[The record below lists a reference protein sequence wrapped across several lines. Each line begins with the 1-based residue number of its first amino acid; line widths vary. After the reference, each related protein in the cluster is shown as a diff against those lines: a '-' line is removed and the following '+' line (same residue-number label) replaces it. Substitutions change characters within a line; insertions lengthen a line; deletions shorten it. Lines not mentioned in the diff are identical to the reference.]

1 MRRTL
6 WASLALMLLAGCGAL
21 TPSAGG
27 SSANGPLQVW
37 IMEPGAPELRAF
49 FTTATTEFEAAHPGD
64 RVEVQFVPWASAHD
78 QFVTAI
84 GGGQVPD
91 VAEMGSTWTP
101 EFGDIGAL
109 EPADLA
115 RGTGGV
121 PPTGAAGAAKD
132 GTETEAAGRYVPSL
146 VEGATVE
153 GTVYGVPWYAGA
165 RALIYR
171 RDVLDSL
178 GLPVPTTWDELL
190 AVGRAIRDRTG
201 MAAFGVAGNAEH
213 FVLPMVWQNGGEIA
227 YRKDGV
233 WRSGMDSPQAVAAVQ
248 FYADLYRTERFAP
261 AGALSWNARDV
272 RKAFEAGDLAMMIGG
287 AWDVRALLA
296 AHPELA
302 GKVGTALLPA
312 GPGGDRDSFAGGS
325 HLVVFAG
332 TKKAPLARRYLDFLL
347 EPARVAAF
355 TAKIGFLPGER
366 DALAAATPADPLYQP
381 FSAQLED
388 HSRTYPPTREWG
400 GFEADGLFTAAVQ
413 QVMAGKRT
421 AAQAMKDVARAM
433 DGAFGG

>member
-1 MRRTL
+1 MRRGL
-6 WASLALMLLAGCGAL
+6 LLILAVVLLPGCGAL
-21 TPSAGG
+21 TPSSGG
-27 SSANGPLQVW
+27 TSARGPLQVW
-37 IMEPGAPELRAF
+37 IMEPGSPELRAF
-49 FTTATTEFEAAHPGD
+49 FTSATSDYERAHPGD
-64 RVEVQFVPWASAHD
+64 QVQVQFVPWASAHD
-78 QFVTAI
+78 QFITAI

-109 EPADLA
+109 EPADL
-115 RGTGGV
+115 GGNDAD
-121 PPTGAAGAAKD
+121 P
-132 GTETEAAGRYVPSL
+132 AGRYVPSL
-146 VEGATVE
+146 VEGATID

-171 RDVLDSL
+171 SDVLASL
-178 GLPVPTTWDELL
+178 GLSAPTTWDELL
-190 AVGRAIRDRTG
+190 SVGRAVRDRTG

-213 FVLPMVWQNGGEIA
+213 YVLPMVWQNGGEIA
-227 YRKDGV
+227 FKKGGV

-287 AWDVRALLA
+287 AWDLKALLA

-312 GPGGDRDSFAGGS
+312 GPAGDRDTFAGGS
-325 HLVVFAG
+325 HLVVFSG
-332 TKKAPLARRYLDFLL
+332 TKKAALARRFLDFLV
-347 EPARVAAF
+347 EPSRVAAF
-355 TAKIGFLPGER
+355 TTRIGFLPGAR
-366 DALAAATPADPLYQP
+366 DAIAAATSADPLYRP
-381 FSAQLED
+381 FSVQLED

-400 GFEADGLFTAAVQ
+400 AFEADGLFTSAVQ
-413 QVMAGKRT
+413 QVMAGKRS
-421 AAQAMKDVARAM
+421 AAQAMKDVAKSM
-433 DGAFGG
+433 DAAFGG

>member
-1 MRRTL
+1 MRRVLT
-6 WASLALMLLAGCGAL
+6 AVLAVILLGGCGAL

-27 SSANGPLQVW
+27 SSAKGPLQVW

-49 FTTATTEFEAAHPGD
+49 FTSATTDFEAAHPGD

-109 EPADLA
+109 EPADL
-115 RGTGGV
+115 
-121 PPTGAAGAAKD
+121 PAGA
-132 GTETEAAGRYVPSL
+132 YVQSL
-146 VEGATVE
+146 VDGATIDS
-153 GTVYGVPWYAGA
+153 TAYGVPWYAGA

-171 RDVLDSL
+171 ADVLSQL
-178 GLPVPTTWDELL
+178 GLSVPTTWDELVS
-190 AVGRAIRDRTG
+190 VGRAIRDRTR
-201 MAAFGVAGNAEH
+201 MAAFGVAGNAQH
-213 FVLPMVWQNGGEIA
+213 YVLPMVWQNGGEIA
-227 YRKDGV
+227 YRKGGI
-233 WRSGMDSPQAVAAVQ
+233 WRSGMDSPEAVKAVQ
-248 FYADLYRTERFAP
+248 FYADLYRVERFAP

-312 GPGGDRDSFAGGS
+312 GPTGDRDSFAGGS
-325 HLVVFAG
+325 HLVTFAG
-332 TKKAPLARRYLDFLL
+332 SKKEALARRYLDFLL
-347 EPARVAAF
+347 DPSRVTAF
-355 TAKIGFLPGER
+355 TTKIGFLPGAR
-366 DALAAATPADPLYQP
+366 AAAVPSDPLYAP

-400 GFEADGLFTAAVQ
+400 GFEADGLFTSAVQ

-421 AAQAMKDVARAM
+421 AAQAMKDVAKSM
-433 DGAFGG
+433 DAAFGG

>member
-1 MRRTL
+1 
-6 WASLALMLLAGCGAL
+6 
-21 TPSAGG
+21 
-27 SSANGPLQVW
+27 
-37 IMEPGAPELRAF
+37 MEPGAPELRAF
-49 FTTATTEFEAAHPGD
+49 FTAATTEFETAHPGD

-109 EPADLA
+109 EPANLGDDGA
-115 RGTGGV
+115 
-121 PPTGAAGAAKD
+121 GAAG
-132 GTETEAAGRYVPSL
+132 RFVPSL
-146 VEGATVE
+146 VDGATVD

-171 RDVLDSL
+171 TDVLAAL
-178 GLPVPTTWDELL
+178 GQSVPTTWDELL
-190 AVGRAIRDRTG
+190 AVGRAIRDRTR
-201 MAAFGVAGNAEH
+201 MAAFGVAGNAAH
-213 FVLPMVWQNGGEIA
+213 YVLPMVWQNGGEIA
-227 YRKDGV
+227 SEKGGV
-233 WRSGMDSPQAVAAVQ
+233 WRSGMSSPQAVAAVQ
-248 FYADLYRTERFAP
+248 FYADLFRTERFAP

-287 AWDVRALLA
+287 GWDVRALLA
-296 AHPELA
+296 AHPELN

-312 GPGGDRDSFAGGS
+312 GPSGDRDSFAGGS
-325 HLVVFAG
+325 HLVTFAG
-332 TKKAPLARRYLDFLL
+332 TKKAALARRYVDFLL
-347 EPARVAAF
+347 EPARVTAF
-355 TAKIGFLPGER
+355 TTKIGFLPGSR
-366 DALAAATPADPLYQP
+366 DALAAATPSDPLYQP

-421 AAQAMKDVARAM
+421 AAQAMKEVAKAM
-433 DGAFGG
+433 DAAFGG

>member
-1 MRRTL
+1 MRRV
-6 WASLALMLLAGCGAL
+6 LALVVAVGLLPGCGAL
-21 TPSAGG
+21 TPSAGK
-27 SSANGPLQVW
+27 SSAKGPLQVW
-37 IMEPGAPELRAF
+37 IMEPGNPELRTF
-49 FTTATTEFEAAHPGD
+49 FTSASGEFEAAHPGD

-109 EPADLA
+109 EPAEL
-115 RGTGGV
+115 GG
-121 PPTGAAGAAKD
+121 GAD
-132 GTETEAAGRYVPSL
+132 RYVDSL
-146 VEGATVE
+146 VEGATVD
-153 GTVYGVPWYAGA
+153 GTIYGVPWYAGA

-171 RDVLDSL
+171 ADVLASL

-190 AVGRAIRDRTG
+190 TVGRAIRDRTG
-201 MAAFGVAGNAEH
+201 MAAFGVAGNGGH
-213 FVLPMVWQNGGEIA
+213 YVLPMVWQNGGEIA
-227 YRKDGV
+227 SRKGGV
-233 WRSGMDSPQAVAAVQ
+233 WRSGMASPPAVQAVQ
-248 FYADLYRTERFAP
+248 FYADLYRVERFAP

-272 RKAFEAGDLAMMIGG
+272 RKAFEAGDLGMMIGG

-312 GPGGDRDSFAGGS
+312 GPSGRRDTFAGGS

-347 EPARVAAF
+347 DPARVATF
-355 TAKIGFLPGER
+355 TNQIGFLPGAR
-366 DALAAATPADPLYQP
+366 DALTAATPPDPLYRP
-381 FSAQLED
+381 FSDQLQD

-400 GFEADGLFTAAVQ
+400 GFEADGLFTSAVQ
-413 QVMAGKRT
+413 QVMAGKKT
-421 AAQAMKDVARAM
+421 AAEAMKAVAKAM
-433 DGAFGG
+433 DGAFSG

>member
-1 MRRTL
+1 MRRAL
-6 WASLALMLLAGCGAL
+6 LLALAVVLLPGCGAL

-27 SSANGPLQVW
+27 HSATGPLQVW
-37 IMEPGAPELRAF
+37 IMEPGNPELRDF
-49 FTTATTEFEAAHPGD
+49 FTSASGEFEAAHPGD
-64 RVEVQFVPWASAHD
+64 RVAVQFVPWASAHD

-109 EPADLA
+109 EPADL
-115 RGTGGV
+115 GDDGS
-121 PPTGAAGAAKD
+121 AASD
-132 GTETEAAGRYVPSL
+132 RYVPSL
-146 VEGATVE
+146 VEGATVDD
-153 GTVYGVPWYAGA
+153 TAYGIPWYAGA

-171 RDVLDSL
+171 TDVLASH
-178 GLPVPTTWDELL
+178 GLSDPTTWDELL
-190 AVGRAIRDRTG
+190 TVGRAIRDRTG
-201 MAAFGVAGNAEH
+201 MAAIGVAGNAAH
-213 FVLPMVWQNGGEIA
+213 YVLPMVWQNGGEIA
-227 YRKDGV
+227 YRKGGV
-233 WRSGMDSPQAVAAVQ
+233 WRSGMSSPEAIAAVQ
-248 FYADLYRTERFAP
+248 FYADLYRSERFAP

-287 AWDVRALLA
+287 AWDLRPLLS

-312 GPGGDRDSFAGGS
+312 GPSGDRDSFAGGS
-325 HLVVFAG
+325 HLVVFSG
-332 TKKAPLARRYLDFLL
+332 TKKAATARRYLDFLL
-347 EPARVAAF
+347 DPGRVAAF
-355 TAKIGFLPGER
+355 TTKIGFLPGAR
-366 DALAAATPADPLYQP
+366 DALAAATPADPLYRT

-400 GFEADGLFTAAVQ
+400 GFEADGLFTSAVQ

-421 AAQAMKDVARAM
+421 AAQAMKDVAKAM
-433 DGAFGG
+433 DAAFGG

>member
-1 MRRTL
+1 MRRL
-6 WASLALMLLAGCGAL
+6 VPLILAVALLPGCGAL
-21 TPSAGG
+21 TPSAGAR
-27 SSANGPLQVW
+27 SARGPLQVW

-49 FTTATTEFEAAHPGD
+49 FTSATAEFQAAHRGE

-101 EFGDIGAL
+101 EFADVGAL
-109 EPADLA
+109 DPAEL
-115 RGTGGV
+115 T
-121 PPTGAAGAAKD
+121 
-132 GTETEAAGRYVPSL
+132 GRYVPSL
-146 VEGATVE
+146 VEGATVA
-153 GTVYGVPWYAGA
+153 GKVYGVPWYAGA

-171 RDVLDSL
+171 ADVLGSL
-178 GLPVPTTWDELL
+178 GLPVPATWSDLV
-190 AVGRAIRDRTG
+190 AVGRVIRDRTH

-213 FVLPMVWQNGGEIA
+213 YVLPMVWQNGGEIA
-227 YRKDGV
+227 YHKGGV
-233 WRSGMDSPQAVAAVQ
+233 WRSGMSSPAAVAAVQ
-248 FYADLYRTERFAP
+248 FYADLYRAEHFAP

-287 AWDVRALLA
+287 AWDLRALLA

-312 GPGGDRDSFAGGS
+312 GPAGDRDSFAGGS
-325 HLVVFAG
+325 HLVIFSG
-332 TKKAPLARRYLDFLL
+332 TKKEALARSYVEFLL
-347 EPARVAAF
+347 DPARVEAF
-355 TAKIGFLPGER
+355 TEKIGFLPGLV
-366 DALAAATPADPLYQP
+366 DDVAGATPPDPLYRP

-413 QVMAGKRT
+413 QVMAGKQT
-421 AAQAMKDVARAM
+421 AAQAMKGVAKTM
-433 DGAFGG
+433 DAAFDG

>member
-1 MRRTL
+1 MAVATLRTL
-6 WASLALMLLAGCGAL
+6 RMLLLLALLPGCGVL

-27 SSANGPLQVW
+27 SSAAGPLQVW

-49 FTTATTEFEAAHPGD
+49 FTSATADFQAAHRGD

-115 RGTGGV
+115 G
-121 PPTGAAGAAKD
+121 PGAEGSAAD
-132 GTETEAAGRYVPSL
+132 GSGRFVPSL
-146 VEGATVE
+146 VEGATVD
-153 GTVYGVPWYAGA
+153 GKVYGVPWYAGA

-171 RDVLDSL
+171 SDVLAAL
-178 GLPVPTTWDELL
+178 GLSVPATWDELVS
-190 AVGRAIRDRTG
+190 VGRAIRDRTG

-213 FVLPMVWQNGGEIA
+213 YVLPMVWQNGGEIA
-227 YRKDGV
+227 YHKGGV
-233 WRSGMDSPQAVAAVQ
+233 WRSGMDSPEAVAAVQ
-248 FYADLYRTERFAP
+248 FYADLYRAEHFAP

-287 AWDVRALLA
+287 AWDLRALLA

-302 GKVGTALLPA
+302 GKVGSALLPA
-312 GPGGDRDSFAGGS
+312 GPHGDRDSFAGGS

-332 TKKAPLARRYLDFLL
+332 TKKEALAQRYVDFLL
-347 EPARVAAF
+347 DPTRVAAF
-355 TAKIGFLPGER
+355 TTKIGFLPGAK
-366 DALAAATPADPLYQP
+366 DALSAATPPDPLYGP
-381 FSAQLED
+381 FTAQLQD

-421 AAQAMKDVARAM
+421 AAQAMKTVAKTM
-433 DGAFGG
+433 DASFSG

>member
-1 MRRTL
+1 MRR
-6 WASLALMLLAGCGAL
+6 LAALVLAVLAVALLPGCGAL
-21 TPSAGG
+21 TPSAGARTG
-27 SSANGPLQVW
+27 RGPLQVW

-49 FTTATTEFEAAHPGD
+49 FTSATAEFEAAHRGD

-101 EFGDIGAL
+101 EFADIGAL
-109 EPADLA
+109 EPAEL
-115 RGTGGV
+115 TG
-121 PPTGAAGAAKD
+121 
-132 GTETEAAGRYVPSL
+132 RSVPSL
-146 VEGATVE
+146 VEGATVD
-153 GTVYGVPWYAGA
+153 GKVYGVPWYAGA

-171 RDVLDSL
+171 ADVLSSL
-178 GLPVPTTWDELL
+178 GLPVPATWSDLVT
-190 AVGRAIRDRTG
+190 VGRAIRDRTH

-213 FVLPMVWQNGGEIA
+213 YVLPMVWQNGGEIA
-227 YRKDGV
+227 YRKEGV
-233 WRSGMDSPQAVAAVQ
+233 WRSGMSSAAAVAAVQ
-248 FYADLYRTERFAP
+248 FYADLYRTEHFAP

-287 AWDVRALLA
+287 AWDLRALLA

-312 GPGGDRDSFAGGS
+312 GPAGDRDSFAGGS
-325 HLVVFAG
+325 HLVIFSG
-332 TKKAPLARRYLDFLL
+332 TKKEALARRYVDFLL
-347 EPARVAAF
+347 DPARVEAF
-355 TAKIGFLPGER
+355 TEKIGFLPGPV
-366 DALAAATPADPLYQP
+366 DDVAAATPPDPLYRP

-413 QVMAGKRT
+413 QVMAGKQT
-421 AAQAMKDVARAM
+421 AAQAMKGVAKTM
-433 DGAFGG
+433 DAAFGG

>member
-1 MRRTL
+1 MRRFPALLLTL
-6 WASLALMLLAGCGAL
+6 FLLTGCGAL
-21 TPSAGG
+21 TPSAKGA
-27 SSANGPLQVW
+27 SAQGPLQVW

-49 FTTATTEFEAAHPGD
+49 FTSATTDFEAAHRGD
-64 RVEVQFVPWASAHD
+64 KVAVQFVPWASAHD

-101 EFGDIGAL
+101 EFGDIGAFA
-109 EPADLA
+109 PADL
-115 RGTGGV
+115 G
-121 PPTGAAGAAKD
+121 PAGP
-132 GTETEAAGRYVPSL
+132 AGFVPSL
-146 VEGATVE
+146 VEGATVD
-153 GTVYGVPWYAGA
+153 GHVYGVPWYAGA

-171 RDVLDSL
+171 TDVLAAL
-178 GLPVPTTWDELL
+178 GLPVPATWDELL
-190 AVGRAIRDRTG
+190 GVGRAIRDRTG
-201 MAAFGVAGNAEH
+201 LAAFGVAGNAEH
-213 FVLPMVWQNGGEIA
+213 YVLPMVWQNGGEIA

-233 WRSGMDSPQAVAAVQ
+233 WRSGMDSPAAVSAVQ
-248 FYADLYRTERFAP
+248 FYADLYRTEHFAP

-287 AWDVRALLA
+287 AWDLRAVLA

-325 HLVVFAG
+325 HLVVFSG
-332 TKKAPLARRYLDFLL
+332 TKKAALARRYVDFLL
-347 EPARVAAF
+347 DPARVTAF
-355 TAKIGFLPGER
+355 TTKIGFLPGAR
-366 DALAAATPADPLYQP
+366 DALAAATPADPLYRP

-413 QVMAGKRT
+413 QVMAGKKT
-421 AAQAMKDVARAM
+421 AAQAMKAVARSM
-433 DGAFGG
+433 DAAFSG

>member
-1 MRRTL
+1 MRRTPWPVAL
-6 WASLALMLLAGCGAL
+6 SLVLLLSALPACGAL

-27 SSANGPLQVW
+27 SSAKGPLQVW

-49 FTTATTEFEAAHPGD
+49 FTSATTEFETVHPGD

-109 EPADLA
+109 EPTDL
-115 RGTGGV
+115 
-121 PPTGAAGAAKD
+121 PAGA
-132 GTETEAAGRYVPSL
+132 YVQSL
-146 VEGATVE
+146 VDGATIDR
-153 GTVYGVPWYAGA
+153 TAYGVPWYAGA

-171 RDVLDSL
+171 ADVLSQL
-178 GLPVPTTWDELL
+178 GLSVPTTWDELL
-190 AVGRAIRDRTG
+190 SVGRAIRDRTR
-201 MAAFGVAGNAEH
+201 MAAFGVAGNAQH
-213 FVLPMVWQNGGEIA
+213 YVLPMVWQNGGEIA
-227 YRKDGV
+227 ALKGGV
-233 WRSGMDSPQAVAAVQ
+233 WRSGMDSPEAVKAVQ
-248 FYADLYRTERFAP
+248 FYADLYRVEHFAP

-312 GPGGDRDSFAGGS
+312 GPTGDRDSFAGGS
-325 HLVVFAG
+325 HLVTFAG
-332 TKKAPLARRYLDFLL
+332 SKKEPLARRYLDFLL
-347 EPARVAAF
+347 APARVTAF
-355 TAKIGFLPGER
+355 TTKIGFLPGAR
-366 DALAAATPADPLYQP
+366 ATLAATSPDPLYQP

-400 GFEADGLFTAAVQ
+400 GFEADGLFTAAIQ

-421 AAQAMKDVARAM
+421 AAQAMKDVAKAM
-433 DGAFGG
+433 DAAFDG

>member
-1 MRRTL
+1 MRR
-6 WASLALMLLAGCGAL
+6 SLLLFLSVVLLPACGAL

-27 SSANGPLQVW
+27 AAAKGPLQVW

-49 FTTATTEFEAAHPGD
+49 FTSATADFEAAHRGD

-101 EFGDIGAL
+101 EFADIGAL
-109 EPADLA
+109 APADLA
-115 RGTGGV
+115 AAGTG
-121 PPTGAAGAAKD
+121 PD
-132 GTETEAAGRYVPSL
+132 GAGRYLRSL
-146 VEGATVE
+146 VDGATVD
-153 GTVYGVPWYAGA
+153 GKVYGVPWYAGA

-171 RDVLDSL
+171 ADVLAAL
-178 GLPVPTTWDELL
+178 GLSVPTTWSELVS
-190 AVGRAIRDRTG
+190 VGRAIRDRTH

-213 FVLPMVWQNGGEIA
+213 YVLPMVWQNGGEIA
-227 YRKDGV
+227 SRRGGV
-233 WRSGMDSPQAVAAVQ
+233 WRSGMSSPAAVAAVQ
-248 FYADLYRTERFAP
+248 FYADLYRTEHFAP

-287 AWDVRALLA
+287 AWDLRALLA
-296 AHPELA
+296 AHPELT

-312 GPGGDRDSFAGGS
+312 GPAGISDSFAGGS

-332 TKKAPLARRYLDFLL
+332 TKKEALGRRYVDFLL
-347 EPARVAAF
+347 DPARVAAF
-355 TAKIGFLPGER
+355 TTRIGFLPGER
-366 DALAAATPADPLYQP
+366 DAQAAAIPADPLYEA
-381 FSAQLED
+381 FSAQLDD

-413 QVMAGKRT
+413 QVMAGKKT
-421 AAQAMKDVARAM
+421 AAQAMAGVAKTM
-433 DGAFGG
+433 DAAFSG

>member
-1 MRRTL
+1 MRRTV
-6 WASLALMLLAGCGAL
+6 AVVLAVLLLAGCGAL
-21 TPSAGG
+21 TPSGTG
-27 SSANGPLQVW
+27 SSAKGPLQVW

-49 FTTATTEFEAAHPGD
+49 FTSATAEFETAHRGD

-115 RGTGGV
+115 GPR
-121 PPTGAAGAAKD
+121 P
-132 GTETEAAGRYVPSL
+132 EGRRVYVQSL
-146 VEGATVE
+146 VDGATVD
-153 GTVYGVPWYAGA
+153 GKVYGVPWYAGA

-171 RDVLDSL
+171 TDVLAAL
-178 GLPVPTTWDELL
+178 GLSVPRTWDELVT
-190 AVGRAIRDRTG
+190 VGRVIRDRSG

-227 YRKDGV
+227 YRKGGL
-233 WRSGMDSPQAVAAVQ
+233 WRSGMDSPAAVAAVQ
-248 FYADLYRTERFAP
+248 FYADLYRREHFAP

-272 RKAFEAGDLAMMIGG
+272 RKAFEAGDLAMMVGG
-287 AWDVRALLA
+287 AWDLRALLG
-296 AHPELA
+296 AHPELT

-325 HLVVFAG
+325 HLVVFSG
-332 TKKAPLARRYLDFLL
+332 TKKEALAHRYVDFLL
-347 EPARVAAF
+347 DPARVAAF
-355 TAKIGFLPGER
+355 TTQIGFLPGAR
-366 DALAAATPADPLYQP
+366 DALSAATPADPLYQP

-413 QVMAGKRT
+413 QVMAGKKT
-421 AAQAMKDVARAM
+421 AAQAMKAVAQTM
-433 DGAFGG
+433 DAAFSG